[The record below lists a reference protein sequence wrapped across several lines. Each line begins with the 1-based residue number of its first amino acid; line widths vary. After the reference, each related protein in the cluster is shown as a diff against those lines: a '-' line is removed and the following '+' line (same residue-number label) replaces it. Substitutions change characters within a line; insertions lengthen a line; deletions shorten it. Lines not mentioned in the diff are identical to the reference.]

1 MLNRVTG
8 KGSTVWKYQQRP
20 RQEELSDGERSPAS
34 EEVVFTTALST
45 DLTLVADSPTVKSTH
60 HFPTGTGVL
69 LPALML
75 GTANLQL
82 QLPGTGWPLTHMC
95 HTLRHTRVMHP
106 HSHSHIY
113 MGVNKNIC

>member
-8 KGSTVWKYQQRP
+8 KGGTVWKYQQRP

-34 EEVVFTTALST
+34 EEVVFTIALSM

-75 GTANLQL
+75 GTANPPSDESKQHKYQAALAGEILLYNAGQPARA
-82 QLPGTGWPLTHMC
+82 LPPRT
-95 HTLRHTRVMHP
+95 
-106 HSHSHIY
+106 
-113 MGVNKNIC
+113 